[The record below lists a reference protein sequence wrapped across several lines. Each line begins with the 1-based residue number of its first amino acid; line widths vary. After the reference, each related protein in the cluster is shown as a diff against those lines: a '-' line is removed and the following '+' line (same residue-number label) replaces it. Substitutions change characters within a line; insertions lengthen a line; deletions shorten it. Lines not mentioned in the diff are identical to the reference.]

1 MNMTLI
7 ILAVCLLIAVGLITV
22 YFIFGH
28 KNSPF
33 KFDIGGGSPRAAGG
47 ADASPEKTLSSRLVG
62 LSVAVGAVFA
72 TLFARLWSMQLV
84 SSDEYQKQADS
95 NRTRT
100 VTTAAPRG
108 RILDRNGVELVTNRP
123 SPTVVAKSN
132 VADDDVEMQVLANL
146 LGMPKRA
153 VYRKIIDTSEGAQS
167 LRTVAIDV
175 SRHVV
180 AAIYAHPGVF
190 DGVSIEERTQRSYPN
205 GTLAAHIV
213 GYTGT
218 VTQEQL
224 ENSKT
229 ADGGFVYAHG
239 DIVGQTGVELQYES
253 ALQGV
258 RGEQTVY
265 VDASG
270 QVLDHSTSIEPQSG
284 SDVVLTIDAKVQK
297 AAEDALVDAIKV
309 SRAAGFLGKAASVV
323 ALDVT
328 NGEVIA
334 MASYP
339 TFSPSVFV
347 GGISSADWESLQS
360 EDANYPLMNRA
371 IAGQYPSGSVI
382 KALTTFAGLDFGV
395 CTPESSWYCT
405 GFWTGFGEAYGMHCW
420 KLSGHGTVNLVTG
433 IINSC
438 DIVFYEIGKGFF
450 YNNEHPEGMQ
460 EIFRKFGLGALSG
473 IDLPEEASGRV
484 PDAKWKWDY
493 YSSSPD
499 DARAWQGGDNCNLSI
514 GQGDLLVTCLQMAN
528 AYSGIATRGQIWKPH
543 VLKSINARSGNGS
556 VIEYKNEAIIEC
568 KESDTNYDI
577 VTRGLRGMVYE
588 EDPAYTAHWT
598 SLDVQV
604 EGKTGTAQQIT
615 VGDPVGWFVGYAPA
629 DNPKYCVCANVDC
642 APSGAGSAMY
652 VVRDVFGAIY
662 GQKDTASR

>member
-22 YFIFGH
+22 YFIFGR

-213 GYTGT
+213 GY
-218 VTQEQL
+218 
-224 ENSKT
+224 K
-229 ADGGFVYAHG
+229 
-239 DIVGQTGVELQYES
+239 
-253 ALQGV
+253 
-258 RGEQTVY
+258 RC
-265 VDASG
+265 
-270 QVLDHSTSIEPQSG
+270 VLSSM
-284 SDVVLTIDAKVQK
+284 LT
-297 AAEDALVDAIKV
+297 
-309 SRAAGFLGKAASVV
+309 
-323 ALDVT
+323 
-328 NGEVIA
+328 
-334 MASYP
+334 
-339 TFSPSVFV
+339 PS
-347 GGISSADWESLQS
+347 
-360 EDANYPLMNRA
+360 N
-371 IAGQYPSGSVI
+371 
-382 KALTTFAGLDFGV
+382 
-395 CTPESSWYCT
+395 TP
-405 GFWTGFGEAYGMHCW
+405 G
-420 KLSGHGTVNLVTG
+420 
-433 IINSC
+433 
-438 DIVFYEIGKGFF
+438 
-450 YNNEHPEGMQ
+450 
-460 EIFRKFGLGALSG
+460 
-473 IDLPEEASGRV
+473 
-484 PDAKWKWDY
+484 
-493 YSSSPD
+493 
-499 DARAWQGGDNCNLSI
+499 
-514 GQGDLLVTCLQMAN
+514 
-528 AYSGIATRGQIWKPH
+528 
-543 VLKSINARSGNGS
+543 
-556 VIEYKNEAIIEC
+556 
-568 KESDTNYDI
+568 
-577 VTRGLRGMVYE
+577 
-588 EDPAYTAHWT
+588 
-598 SLDVQV
+598 
-604 EGKTGTAQQIT
+604 
-615 VGDPVGWFVGYAPA
+615 
-629 DNPKYCVCANVDC
+629 
-642 APSGAGSAMY
+642 
-652 VVRDVFGAIY
+652 
-662 GQKDTASR
+662 